1 MKAKTI
7 LIYAAL
13 LLFGAVIGFF
23 SGRKTI
29 TEVVKTEVVKGEPVA
44 NSVTGLQPSREDVPD
59 VPMLPI
65 KTDTIYADS
74 VRYIVQSV
82 DTAAII
88 REYELKRHYAATLFD
103 NQYGKLDISL
113 NTQYNRLGELTYNF
127 EPLYTVKTVERKRV
141 WVPFVSASYSTL
153 NKVGV
158 GGGIFYNDIGLQI
171 EYVTDFE
178 VKGLNIGLLYK
189 F

>member
-13 LLFGAVIGFF
+13 LLLGAVIGFF
-23 SGRKTI
+23 AGRKTI
-29 TEVVKTEVVKGEPVA
+29 TEVVKTEVVKGEPVRGSA
-44 NSVTGLQPSREDVPD
+44 VIEPARVELPD
-59 VPMLPI
+59 VPMLPV
-65 KTDTIYADS
+65 KTDTAHRGGIQ
-74 VRYIVQSV
+74 YIVQSV

-88 REYELKRHYAATLFD
+88 REYELKRYYATTLFD

-141 WVPFVSASYSTL
+141 WIPFVSASYSTL
-153 NKVGV
+153 KQVRV
-158 GGGIFYNDIGLQI
+158 GGGLFYNDIGIQI
-171 EYVTDFE
+171 EYVTDFDA
-178 VKGLNIGLLYK
+178 KGIDVGLMYK